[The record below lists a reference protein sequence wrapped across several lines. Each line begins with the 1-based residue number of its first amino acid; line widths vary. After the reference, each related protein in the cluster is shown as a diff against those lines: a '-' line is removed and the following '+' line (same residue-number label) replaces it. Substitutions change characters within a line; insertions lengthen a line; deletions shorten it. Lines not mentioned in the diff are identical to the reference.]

1 MDIASNILPILQII
15 WVNIL
20 LSGDNAVVI
29 ALACRNLPPAQRTKA
44 VMLGAGAAVVL
55 RIIFT
60 LMTTALMGLPWVKL
74 IGGLVLLWIAIKL
87 LVPEDDEHE
96 IAAGHNLWKA
106 VQTVAIADVVMSLDN
121 VIAIAAVAKGSWA
134 LIIFGLV
141 VSIPL
146 VVFGSQLIMM
156 IMDRYPVIVWAGAAL
171 LGYVAAEIMIEDTV
185 VAQMFAG
192 QYAHWIA
199 EALGVFIVVFVGYLL
214 RRKKLLGAA
223 GTEASREGSAS

>member
-1 MDIASNILPILQII
+1 MDIATNILPILQII

-29 ALACRNLPPAQRTKA
+29 ALACRGLPTEQRKKA
-44 VMLGAGAAVVL
+44 VLLGAGAAVVL

-74 IGGLVLLWIAIKL
+74 IGGIVLLWIAIKL
-87 LVPEDDEHE
+87 LVPEDDEHD
-96 IAAGHNLWKA
+96 IAAGSNLWKA

-121 VIAIAAVAKGSWA
+121 VIAIAAVAKGDWG
-134 LIIFGLV
+134 LIIFGLL

-146 VVFGSQLIMM
+146 VVFGSQLIMLV
-156 IMDRYPVIVWAGAAL
+156 MDKYPLIVWAGAAL

-185 VAQMFAG
+185 VAELFAG
-192 QYAHWIA
+192 KYAHWIA

-214 RRKKLLGAA
+214 RRRKINGKPAA
-223 GTEASREGSAS
+223 TA

>member
-1 MDIASNILPILQII
+1 MDMASIIPALEII

-29 ALACRNLPPAQRTKA
+29 ALACRSLPDGQRQKA

-74 IGGLVLLWIAIKL
+74 IGGLVLLWIAVKL
-87 LVPEDDEHE
+87 LVPEDDNPD
-96 IAAGHNLWKA
+96 IAAHNSLWKA

-121 VIAIAAVAKGSWA
+121 VIAIAAVAKGNWN
-134 LIIFGLV
+134 LIIFGLI
-141 VSIPL
+141 VSIPM
-146 VVFGSQLIMM
+146 VVFGSQLIMK
-156 IMDRYPVIVWAGAAL
+156 IMHKYPVVVWFGAAL

-185 VAQMFAG
+185 IAHLFASK
-192 QYAHWIA
+192 YSHWIA
-199 EALGVFIVVFVGYLL
+199 EALGVFIVVFLGYLF
-214 RRKKLLGAA
+214 RKKKLIGEKTA
-223 GTEASREGSAS
+223 

>member
-1 MDIASNILPILQII
+1 MDMTSLIFPALEII

-29 ALACRNLPPAQRTKA
+29 ALACRALPPEQRTKA

-74 IGGLVLLWIAIKL
+74 IGGAVLLWIAIKL
-87 LVPEDDEHE
+87 LVPEDEDHD
-96 IAAGHNLWKA
+96 IDAGTNLWKA

-121 VIAIAAVAKGSWA
+121 VIAIAAVAKGNWN
-134 LIIFGLV
+134 LIIFGLI

-146 VVFGSQLIMM
+146 VIFGSQLILK
-156 IMDRYPVIVWAGAAL
+156 IMDRYPAVVWAGAAL
-171 LGYVAAEIMIEDTV
+171 LGYVAAEIMIEDTA
-185 VAQMFAG
+185 VAGLFAG
-192 QYAHWIA
+192 KYAHWIA
-199 EALGVFIVVFVGYLL
+199 EAFGVFIVLFIGFLL
-214 RRKKLLGAA
+214 RRKKLLGRAP
-223 GTEASREGSAS
+223 EASA

>member
-1 MDIASNILPILQII
+1 MESSWLLQALQII

-29 ALACRNLPPAQRTKA
+29 ALACRSLPDGQRNKA

-55 RIIFT
+55 RIVFT
-60 LMTTALMGLPWVKL
+60 LMTTALMGLAWVKL

-87 LVPEDDEHE
+87 LVPEDEDPE
-96 IAAGHNLWKA
+96 IAAHNSLWRA

-121 VIAIAAVAKGSWA
+121 VIAIAAVAKGNWA
-134 LIIFGLV
+134 MIIFGLL

-146 VVFGSQLIMM
+146 VVFGSQLIMKVM
-156 IMDRYPVIVWAGAAL
+156 NRYPVVVWLGAAL

-185 VAQMFAG
+185 VAHLFAG
-192 QYAHWIA
+192 KYTQWFA
-199 EALGVFIVVFVGYLL
+199 EALGVFIVLFVGFLL
-214 RRKKLLGAA
+214 RRKKLLG
-223 GTEASREGSAS
+223 GEASAL

>member
-1 MDIASNILPILQII
+1 MTTIIPALEII

-29 ALACRNLPPAQRTKA
+29 ALACRSLPDGQRQRA
-44 VMLGAGAAVVL
+44 VMMGAGAAVVL

-87 LVPEDDEHE
+87 LVPEDEDPD
-96 IAAGHNLWKA
+96 IAAHNSLWKA

-121 VIAIAAVAKGSWA
+121 VIAIAAVAKGNWN
-134 LIIFGLV
+134 LIIFGLI
-141 VSIPL
+141 VSIPM
-146 VVFGSQLIMM
+146 VVFGSQLIMKVM
-156 IMDRYPVIVWAGAAL
+156 HKYPVVVWFGAAL

-185 VAQMFAG
+185 IAHLFASK
-192 QYAHWIA
+192 YSHWIA
-199 EALGVFIVVFVGYLL
+199 EALGVFIVLFLGYLF
-214 RRKKLLGAA
+214 RRKKLIG
-223 GTEASREGSAS
+223 GSAA

>member
-1 MDIASNILPILQII
+1 MDTSLFLQALEIV

-29 ALACRNLPPAQRTKA
+29 ALACRSLPDSQRSKA
-44 VMLGAGAAVVL
+44 VMLGAGAAVAL

-74 IGGLVLLWIAIKL
+74 VGGVVLLWIAIKL
-87 LVPEDDEHE
+87 LVPEDEDPDV
-96 IAAGHNLWKA
+96 AAHSSLWRA

-121 VIAIAAVAKGSWA
+121 VIAIAAVAKGNWP

-146 VVFGSQLIMM
+146 VIFGSQLIMK
-156 IMDRYPVIVWAGAAL
+156 IMNRFPAVVWLGAAL
-171 LGYVAAEIMIEDTV
+171 LGYVAAEIMIEDTA
-185 VAQMFAG
+185 VAGLFAG
-192 QYAHWIA
+192 AYAHWIA
-199 EALGVFIVVFVGYLL
+199 EALGVFIVLFVGFIL
-214 RRKKLLGAA
+214 RRKHML
-223 GTEASREGSAS
+223 ASRGEAA